1 MNSMN
6 ELLKVVAIKK
16 EEEDRF
22 IIVCGNQQ
30 AKLIEFDTRDDA
42 EMYIE
47 QNFNIDCDMLMTVIH
62 VMFEIHDKMKEEEIQ
77 KNAKQFVKEL
87 TEDINNK

>member
-6 ELLKVVAIKK
+6 ELLKVVAIKRND
-16 EEEDRF
+16 EDKF

-30 AKLIEFDTRDDA
+30 AKLIEFETREDA
-42 EMYIE
+42 EIYLK
-47 QNFNIDCDMLMTVIH
+47 QNFNIDCDILMTVIH

-77 KNAKQFVKEL
+77 KNEEQPVEEL
-87 TEDINNK
+87 KEDINNK

>member
-6 ELLKVVAIKK
+6 ELFKVGTIKK
-16 EEEDRF
+16 NDENKF

-30 AKLIEFDTRDDA
+30 AKLIEFETREEA
-42 EMYIE
+42 EMYLE

-62 VMFEIHDKMKEEEIQ
+62 VMFEIHDKMKIEERDRE
-77 KNAKQFVKEL
+77 KQLRTKENKAN
-87 TEDINNK
+87 INNK